1 MRNVLAACTLFCIFG
16 FGSATSIAVEEEA
29 PVPVQN
35 ASYHV
40 PLFKNEYVTVLRIF
54 IPSQRV
60 TNYHVH
66 DHDLITVVVE
76 EHPPEAFSQKLG
88 AESGKPR
95 GAVLGQVDYNPY
107 LTRPV
112 THRTHNPG
120 SIPVHVLGVQLNGE
134 KPYGF
139 SPESRDSNAY
149 AQLVDNDRARV
160 WRLSLKP
167 GQSAPAFSQ
176 TAPGVRVV
184 VHGGEIT
191 ETAPGHNPRAMMLRV
206 GDAFWQDSGATR
218 SVQNI
223 GTTPVEFVEIELK

>member
-1 MRNVLAACTLFCIFG
+1 MLIASTAVLGAEDDT
-16 FGSATSIAVEEEA
+16 
-29 PVPVQN
+29 PVPVVG

-40 PLFKNEYVTVLRIF
+40 PLFKNDYVTVLRIF
-54 IPSQRV
+54 IPSRRV
-60 TNYHVH
+60 TNYHIH

-107 LTRPV
+107 STRPV

-120 SIPVHVLGVQLNGE
+120 TLPIHVVGVQLNGGT
-134 KPYGF
+134 PYGF
-139 SPESRDSNAY
+139 APESRDAGSY
-149 AQLVDNDRARV
+149 PVLVDNERARV
-160 WRLSLKP
+160 WRLSLAP
-167 GQSAPAFSQ
+167 GLSAPSFSQ

-191 ETAPGHNPRAMMLRV
+191 ETSPGQKPRSMWLRV
-206 GDAFWQDSGATR
+206 GEVLWEEPGATR
-218 SVQNI
+218 AVRNI